1 MFGVVTIGSWK
12 LHLRVK
18 NFGPSKSDAQIDNYA
33 LLPLYEDFVL
43 PHHQST
49 HGQWQNPNAKD

>member
-1 MFGVVTIGSWK
+1 
-12 LHLRVK
+12 VK